1 MCSSTKGHLN
11 RLPKEQVHRLWGGSE
26 VMCRTNLPGFGSL
39 VLWSREEQGPVK
51 GISIAVPQGSFP
63 PHRRQESGAEPR
75 TESSRTGAGQT
86 RRSPFPLIQCH
97 GNQRGS
103 AGGCGA
109 GGAQGRASRPGD
121 GARPWERPPL
131 TRLHSNYFGLYENQ
145 WLRAER
151 PVATPNSKKK
161 KTLGTLLGASLRG
174 LVLIKGRF
182 NLI

>member
-1 MCSSTKGHLN
+1 
-11 RLPKEQVHRLWGGSE
+11 
-26 VMCRTNLPGFGSL
+26 MCRTNLPGFGSL
-39 VLWSREEQGPVK
+39 VLWSGEEQGPVK

-109 GGAQGRASRPGD
+109 GWAQGRASRPGD

-161 KTLGTLLGASLRG
+161 KP
-174 LVLIKGRF
+174 LVLCLERPSEGWFLSRED
-182 NLI
+182 LILFRSGLRLNPSLILHKNPPEILCQEGQF